1 VNPSATS
8 LLIICLFC
16 LSHTVFPFAPV
27 SRLPA
32 LPLTMAE
39 LPGKAKQ
46 VPKQQRPSR
55 LRNEVFPESPDDE
68 RDRKKPVTEGP
79 SSDAIVPETQPNH
92 EGLYIREDHNPDS
105 EPNYDNLPTSPGAA
119 EFLERTAVTKKA
131 DVPTWAPFAWKTPT
145 KEPLAHN
152 NDSPS
157 TGQTAFAF
165 SRLQASKAPG
175 NTFPEGEA
183 TSVASIRHPESKTSS
198 VHQFDVQASQGELSC
213 HFMSTRL
220 ICE

>member
-1 VNPSATS
+1 VNPSTTS
-8 LLIICLFC
+8 LLIIGLFC

-27 SRLPA
+27 LRLPA

-39 LPGKAKQ
+39 LLGKAKQ
-46 VPKQQRPSR
+46 VLNRKRPSR

-92 EGLYIREDHNPDS
+92 EGLYIRDDHNLDS
-105 EPNYDNLPTSPGAA
+105 EPNDDNLPTSPGAA

-131 DVPTWAPFAWKTPT
+131 DVPTWAPFPWKTLT
-145 KEPLAHN
+145 KEPLVH

-157 TGQTAFAF
+157 TGQTSFVF
-165 SRLQASKAPG
+165 SRSQASKAPEK
-175 NTFPEGEA
+175 TFPKGGA
-183 TSVASIRHPESKTSS
+183 ASVASIPHPGSKTSS